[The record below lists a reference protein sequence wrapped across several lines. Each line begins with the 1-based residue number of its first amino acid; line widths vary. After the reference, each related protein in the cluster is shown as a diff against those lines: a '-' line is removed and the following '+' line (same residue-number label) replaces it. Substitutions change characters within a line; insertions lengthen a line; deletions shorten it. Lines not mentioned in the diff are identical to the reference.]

1 MKRVAILIAVAAG
14 TPLEFIGR
22 ALFSTAS
29 SLTPDDMFFVRIDG
43 GAIPDRNFLQEASA
57 PVPVKI
63 FSSPERRGLAA
74 GLNLLV
80 HEVLGEPGW
89 TYFARM
95 DADDESHPER
105 MLRQLDFME
114 KHPEVDILGTGCR
127 EVDEAGR
134 LLQVKNMP
142 LAHDRILET
151 LPFRNPMNHPT
162 VMFRRRV
169 FESGLRYRTDVG
181 LIEDYYLWTD
191 AAAAGFRFA
200 NLPDPLLNFT
210 RDRHFFQ
217 RRSGWRQAKAD
228 FSARIH
234 AMKTLRRVSAVN
246 FFRALAAL
254 GLRLMPASA
263 QEFLYRRLR

>member
-1 MKRVAILIAVAAG
+1 MCSAAK
-14 TPLEFIGR
+14 TSPDVVRR
-22 ALFSTAS
+22 ALMSTAG
-29 SLTPDDMFFVRIDG
+29 SLKPDDRFYLLIDG
-43 GAIPDRNFLQEASA
+43 GTLSDEATLLSAAA
-57 PVPVKI
+57 PVPVTI
-63 FSSPERRGLAA
+63 FSSREQNGLSA
-74 GLNLLV
+74 GLNRLIASALS
-80 HEVLGEPGW
+80 EPDW

-105 MLRQLDFME
+105 MRRQLDFME
-114 KHPEVDILGTGCR
+114 KNPDVDILGTGCR
-127 EVDEAGR
+127 EVDEADR

-142 LAHDRILET
+142 LTHEQILAA
-151 LPFRNPMNHPT
+151 LPLRNPMNHPT

-169 FESGLRYRTDVG
+169 FESGLRYRSDVG
-181 LIEDYYLWTD
+181 LIEDYFLWAD

-210 RDRHFFQ
+210 RDRNFFR

-228 FSARIH
+228 FSARFH
-234 AMKTLRRVSAVN
+234 AMKTLRQVSAGN

-254 GLRLMPASA
+254 GLRLMPSSA